1 MKNKLLQSHP
11 TTLFLLNALQK
22 QLGKVFKFF
31 VVALILQLVAGAA
44 IGQISI
50 TSGSAVTQNFDG
62 ISSSATATM
71 PTGFK
76 VGGSAATT
84 FSAAGTATTAAA
96 GTTGTGTLTGSSGGG
111 IYNFASGVTA
121 STTDRAVGWLNSGS
135 FASPGYLY
143 MWVQN
148 NTGSNI
154 TAFTVTFDYEKYRAG
169 TRAWTMTFDTGRNST
184 TFATL
189 SGGTQSYSADG
200 ANAVVNPSTSVS
212 KSVTITLASPL
223 PTGGNFYFRWTST
236 GTGGSTNGQGIGL
249 DNISVTPTVAGC
261 AAATP
266 TYTAS
271 AGSTTCLNTNVTYT
285 TQSGQTNY
293 SWNVPGTLGT
303 DWSLVS
309 GSTSNTSNSVTIK
322 WLTTGSKTVTV
333 NYCGGTA
340 AASNTTSVPGLTVTG
355 AYTVIA
361 GSTITLTASVAG
373 GTISGDSWTSSAS
386 TIASVDA
393 SGNVTGVSS
402 GNAIITYAGTIGSC
416 AIADTQLITVPAVTC
431 SGTPA
436 AGTAVAG
443 TTLFCASGSTSV
455 SFSGTTGAGI
465 GYQWESSADSSTWT
479 AVSGAT
485 NTTLATGTIT
495 ATKYYHCITTCSV
508 SGLSNT
514 STGARVTISPL
525 PTIAVT
531 PAGGS
536 VCSGGSG
543 LSMTA
548 SGASS
553 FTWSPATG
561 LSATATATTVATPT
575 TTITYTV
582 SGTSS
587 VGCIGTNTVTVTY
600 GLSPTAISVTPSP
613 ITMCP
618 GATPQR
624 IVVSGGSVGPTTA
637 SSGTISLAVNGG
649 ALATTTHSLT
659 VTGVPSGAAITGA
672 SVNLTASLPWQDDY
686 VVNLVSP
693 DGHVFNLINQKGI
706 HSVGGGSFS
715 NTTISSA
722 STNPFIGGGST
733 IPASTTFQADAVNTV
748 GGSPYVAN
756 VTTWGGLTGTAN
768 GNWTIVFYQSTT
780 FANPSGTLSNWSIT
794 LNYNYRAVTWSP
806 STRLFSDAAGT
817 TAYAGALAD
826 TVYAVAD
833 TGASTIVYTATA
845 TNGTCAVTANDTVT
859 VRPLPTISGTFAL
872 SPTTVCPGSSVGLTF
887 TGSTSGSGVGSFVS
901 YNWSGPGGYSSTSVA
916 ATTSFTPTTSAMS
929 GVYSVTATYA
939 YPGCTSAPVSS
950 SASLNVASPTAY
962 SVTGGFGCASSGVT
976 IGISSSDGSVMYQL
990 QRGGSSVGAAIL
1002 GTGGAFSFGTFTT
1015 PGVYTIYADN
1025 GSCAQYMNDS
1035 AVIYDTITS
1044 YNVTGGGVAGAAGCT
1059 TPGLIIGLSTSQASV
1074 SYQLYRGASA
1084 IGSPVAGTG
1093 AAITFNGGVAITT
1106 AGTYT
1111 VIATIGSC
1119 TRAMA
1124 GSSVI
1129 YNSLAAYTVTGG
1141 TGCTSPGL
1149 SIGVSASDAGASY
1162 QLYNYGVASGS
1173 PVTGSGAAVTFG
1185 TISTLGS
1192 YTVQA
1197 SVGGG
1202 CAINMSGSAIVY
1214 GSPSFTVTPATTA
1227 ICAAPGRALTVTPG
1241 AAPLTILNENFDGTI
1256 NNDGWSTDY
1265 TTVAWAQ
1272 TTGATYSWSSNSISS
1287 SGKFYILND
1296 GISANT
1302 SSHIVSPTFSLVGL
1316 ASASLTFNS
1325 FFDLGSSETA
1335 GVDISTNGGSTWT
1348 SVFNATNNWT
1358 SSGAYS
1364 MTAYTVSLNAYVGNS
1379 NMRMRFRYDK
1389 SSAGTSYLF
1398 AVDNAKVTGTPPT
1411 TAYSWSPA
1419 AGLSVATG
1427 LTATAI
1433 PTVSTIYTV
1442 SVLGCTAGTA
1452 NVTVDALP
1460 TAGTIGVS
1468 ATSICMGSGATLV
1481 LSETGTPTGPS
1492 GATFQSYSWSGPN
1505 TYLSTAAATSV
1516 GSRTIT
1522 PTTTAES
1529 GIYSL
1534 TVTYNEPG
1542 CTSAP
1547 VTSPS
1552 VTVDYQPSIVVGA
1565 NPSICLPATSVNISY
1580 TSPSGS
1586 PTTYGITWDSATV
1599 AAGFTSFSGATL
1611 SSLIS
1616 VSLPTGAT
1624 GTFRGALTVSN
1635 SNCTS
1640 NAYTITITVYPHPDA
1655 AITSAP
1661 GLCSGYATSITF
1673 TGTPGAIVAYS
1684 IDGGSTINSTL
1695 TGGTYTLGT
1704 GVITSSHTYR
1714 LIDAHNP
1721 VCATTIDTTIT
1732 INPTPMEWV
1741 GGTAG
1746 HETNWN
1752 TPANWACGFV
1762 PGAGDNTTIPAG
1774 TAYQPILAAA
1784 DSATVKNLIIATGA
1798 NAIINSNATLAVTGN
1813 LINNGRVSGSGTLSM
1828 VGTAAQYVQGIG
1840 TVNNFDLN
1848 NAAGATVDAAARMV
1862 IKSNLSVTTGTLNT
1876 GDSVVLN
1883 ADSAS
1888 VARIA
1893 PLPASGAVI
1902 SGNVKV
1908 LTYIEGGRRA
1918 YRFWSHPFSG
1928 NTGLTQ
1934 VLNYIDVSGAG
1945 GAANGFTY
1953 TASAAPSAFRYNTLM
1968 GNSSLTSDP
1977 GWKPFTSAYTT
1988 ADSNRIHPY
1997 QGIRLFFRGA
2007 KGEGLGYLPYVPSA
2021 VTIGQWG
2028 AVNQGTQ
2035 TVALSKGS
2043 ANPYQDYNMVGNPYA
2058 SPTDIGTVIYN
2069 GLVAGNV
2076 VGPAYFVWN
2085 PSLGTAGQFQA
2096 QFITTTTAV
2105 PYYLQACNAFQVR
2118 AAYNGSTLT
2127 FNENNKGTTPTS
2139 NLFKAQQEF
2148 VSLKIYDAGYHPYD
2162 MVYLQFNDAA
2172 TTGNDYGMD
2181 AVKPFGGAGLNFYS
2195 LSADEQKLI
2204 VDSRPY
2210 GKDQSVPLGISTT
2223 VAQDY
2228 VIKAESIALP
2238 NNGELY
2244 LHDKLLQQYLLLQAG
2259 TEYRFTVSDNAVTQG
2274 DNRFELVTKPAA
2286 TAKRGGLQVTI
2297 SPNPATEAV
2306 AISYS
2311 NADAAS
2317 VTVRIT
2323 DLAGVSIFNQDL
2335 GIHATGTAN
2344 ISLSAFTPGI
2354 YMVELTSGNEKV
2366 VQRLIKE

>member
-1 MKNKLLQSHP
+1 MKNKLFQSHP
-11 TTLFLLNALQK
+11 TTLFLLNVLQK
-22 QLGKVFKFF
+22 QLGKVFRLFLT
-31 VVALILQLVAGAA
+31 ALVLQLAA
-44 IGQISI
+44 ISAFGQISI
-50 TSGSAVTQNFDG
+50 TSGSAITQDFTSLG
-62 ISSSATATM
+62 ATAAATL

-76 VGGSAATT
+76 IGGSGATNYT
-84 FSAAGTATTAAA
+84 AAGTATTAAA
-96 GTTGTGTLTGSSGGG
+96 GTTGTGALTGSSGGAL
-111 IYNFASGVTA
+111 YNFANGVTA
-121 STTDRAVGWLNSGS
+121 SSSDRAVGWLNSGS

-148 NTGSNI
+148 NSGSNI
-154 TAFTVTFDYEKYRAG
+154 TAFTVAFDYEKYRAG
-169 TRAWTMTFDTGRNST
+169 TRAWTMTFDTGRNGT
-184 TFATL
+184 TFATM
-189 SGGTQSYSADG
+189 SGGTQSYGVDG
-200 ANAVVNPSTSVS
+200 ANAVVNPPTTTS

-223 PTGGNFYFRWTST
+223 PNGAGFYFRWTST

-249 DNISVTPTVAGC
+249 DNISVTPTIAGC

-266 TYTAS
+266 TFTAS

-293 SWNVPGTLGT
+293 SWSVPGTVGT
-303 DWSLVS
+303 DWTLVS
-309 GSTSNTSNSVTIK
+309 GSTSNTSNTVTIK

-340 AASNTTSVPGLTVTG
+340 AATNTTSVPGLTVTG

-361 GSTITLTASVAG
+361 GSTTTLTASVAG
-373 GTISGDSWTSSAS
+373 GTITGDSWTSSAS

-402 GNAIITYAGTIGSC
+402 GVAIITYAGTIGSC
-416 AIADTQLITVPAVTC
+416 SVSDTQRVTVPAVTC

-436 AGTAVAG
+436 AGTAIAG
-443 TTLFCASGSTSV
+443 TTLFCASGSTTIT
-455 SFSGTTGAGI
+455 FSGSTGAGI
-465 GYQWESSADSSTWT
+465 SYQWESSGDSSTWT

-485 NTTLATGTIT
+485 NATLATGTLT
-495 ATKYYHCITTCSV
+495 STRYYHVITTCSV

-531 PAGGS
+531 PAGGA
-536 VCSGGSG
+536 VCSGAGG

-553 FTWSPATG
+553 YTWSPATG

-600 GLSPTAISVTPSP
+600 NLSPSAISLSPSA

-637 SSGTISLAVNGG
+637 SSGTISLSVNGG
-649 ALATTTHSLT
+649 ALATTTHTLT
-659 VTGVPSGAAITGA
+659 VTGIPAGASITAA

-715 NTTISSA
+715 NTTISSN
-722 STNPFIGGGST
+722 STNPFVGGGST
-733 IPASTTFQADAVNTV
+733 IPASTTFQADAINTV
-748 GGSPYVAN
+748 GGSPYVSN
-756 VTTWGGLTGTAN
+756 VTAWSGLTGTPN
-768 GNWTIVFYQSTT
+768 GNWTIVFYQATT
-780 FANPSGTLSNWSIT
+780 FANPSGTLNNWSLT
-794 LNYNYRAVTWSP
+794 LNYNYRSVTWSP
-806 STRLFSDAAGT
+806 TTRLFNNAAGT
-817 TAYAGALAD
+817 VAYAGSIAD
-826 TVYAVAD
+826 TVYAGAD
-833 TGASTIVYTATA
+833 TAASTIVYTATA
-845 TNGTCAVTANDTVT
+845 TNGSCAVTASDTVT
-859 VRPLPTISGTFAL
+859 VNPKPTISGTFAL
-872 SPTTVCPGSSVGLTF
+872 SPTTVCPGSSVSLTF
-887 TGSTSGSGVGSFVS
+887 TGSTSGSGTGTFVA
-901 YNWSGPGGYSSTSVA
+901 YNWTGPGAYASSSVA

-929 GVYSVTATYA
+929 GVYSVSATYS
-939 YPGCTSAPVSS
+939 YPGCTSAPLASS
-950 SASLNVASPTAY
+950 VSLNVASPAAY
-962 SVTGGFGCASSGVT
+962 SVTGGFGCASSGIN
-976 IGISSSDGSVMYQL
+976 IGISNSDGSVMYQL

-1002 GTGGAFSFGTFTT
+1002 GTGSAFSFGTFTT
-1015 PGVYTIYADN
+1015 PGVYTVFADN
-1025 GSCAQYMNDS
+1025 GSCSQYMNDS
-1035 AVIYDTITS
+1035 AVIYDTIAT
-1044 YNVTGGGVAGAAGCT
+1044 YNVTGGGVASGAGCAS
-1059 TPGLIIGLSTSQASV
+1059 PGLIIGLSSSQPSV
-1074 SYQLYRGASA
+1074 SYQLYRGASPL
-1084 IGSPVAGTG
+1084 GSPVAGTG
-1093 AAITFNGGVAITT
+1093 AAITFNGGAAITT

-1111 VIATIGSC
+1111 VSATIGSC
-1119 TRAMA
+1119 TQTMT
-1124 GSSVI
+1124 GSSDI
-1129 YNSLAAYTVTGG
+1129 YSTLNSYSVTGG

-1149 SIGVSASDAGASY
+1149 AIGVSATDAGARY
-1162 QLYNYGVASGS
+1162 QLYNYGLATGS
-1173 PVTGSGAAVTFG
+1173 PVTGSGAAISFG

-1202 CAINMSGSAIVY
+1202 CALNMSGSAIVY
-1214 GSPSFTVTPATTA
+1214 GAPSFTVTPATTA
-1227 ICAAPGRALTVTPG
+1227 ICASPGRALTVTPG
-1241 AAPLTILNENFDGTI
+1241 TAPLTILNENFDGTI
-1256 NNDGWSTDY
+1256 SSDGWTTDY

-1272 TTGATYSWSSNSISS
+1272 TTGATYSWSSSSISS

-1302 SSHIVSPTFSLVGL
+1302 SSHIVSPSFSLVGL

-1335 GVDISTNGGSTWT
+1335 GVDISTNGGTTWT

-1364 MTAYTVSLNAYVGNS
+1364 LSAYTVSLNAYVGNS
-1379 NMRMRFRYDK
+1379 NVKMRFRYDK
-1389 SSAGTSYLF
+1389 ASAGTSYLF

-1411 TAYSWSPA
+1411 SAYSWSPA
-1419 AGLSVATG
+1419 AGLSIATG

-1452 NVTVDALP
+1452 SVTVDALP

-1468 ATSICMGSGATLV
+1468 ATNICLGSGATLI

-1492 GATFQSYSWSGPN
+1492 GATLQSYSWSGPN
-1505 TYLSTAAATSV
+1505 SYLSTGTATTV

-1542 CTSAP
+1542 CVSAP

-1552 VTVDYQPSIVVGA
+1552 VTVDYLPSIAVGA

-1580 TSPSGS
+1580 SSATGS
-1586 PTTYGITWDSATV
+1586 PTTYSITWDAATL
-1599 AAGFTSFSGATL
+1599 AAGFSNITGA
-1611 SSLIS
+1611 SLPSVIS

-1624 GTFRGALTVSN
+1624 GVFHGALTVAN
-1635 SNCTS
+1635 ANCTS
-1640 NAYTITITVYPHPDA
+1640 NTYNFTITVYAHPDA

-1661 GLCSGYATSITF
+1661 GLCSGYATNITF
-1673 TGTPGAIVAYS
+1673 TGTPGAIIAYS
-1684 IDGGSTINSTL
+1684 IDGASPFNATL
-1695 TGGTYTLGT
+1695 TGGTYTLST

-1746 HETNWN
+1746 NETNWN
-1752 TPANWACGFV
+1752 TAANWACGFV
-1762 PGAGDNTTIPAG
+1762 PGIGDNATIPAG
-1774 TAYQPILAAA
+1774 TTYQPTLATA
-1784 DSATVKNLIIATGA
+1784 DSATVKNLIIASGA
-1798 NAIINSNATLAVTGN
+1798 TVVVNSNATLAVKGN
-1813 LINNGRVSGSGTLSM
+1813 LINNGSVTGGGALSMSGSS
-1828 VGTAAQYVQGIG
+1828 AQHIQGIG
-1840 TVNNFDLN
+1840 SVNNFDLN
-1848 NAAGATVDAAARMV
+1848 NAAGSTVDAAARIL
-1862 IKSNLSVTTGTLNT
+1862 IKSTLSVTTGTLNT

-1883 ADSAS
+1883 SDSAS
-1888 VARIA
+1888 TARIA

-1945 GAANGFTY
+1945 GPSNGFTY
-1953 TASAAPSAFRYNTLM
+1953 TASASPSAFRYNPLV

-1997 QGIRLFFRGA
+1997 QGIRLFYRGA

-2035 TVALSKGS
+2035 TVTLSKGS
-2043 ANPYQDYNMVGNPYA
+2043 ASPYQDYNMVGNPYA
-2058 SPTDIGTVIYN
+2058 SPTDIGTVIHN
-2069 GLVAGNV
+2069 GLAAGNV
-2076 VGPAYFVWN
+2076 VGPAYFIWN

-2105 PYYLQACNAFQVR
+2105 PYYLQTCNAFQIR

-2127 FNENNKGTTPTS
+2127 FNENNKGVAATA
-2139 NLFKAQQEF
+2139 NLFKAQQDF
-2148 VSLKIYDAGYHPYD
+2148 ISLKIYDADYHPYD

-2172 TTGNDYGMD
+2172 TTANDYALD

-2195 LSADEQKLI
+2195 VSSDDQKLI
-2204 VDSRPY
+2204 IDSRPY
-2210 GKDQSVPLGISTT
+2210 DNEKTIALGVTT
-2223 VAQDY
+2223 NVAQDY
-2228 VIKAESIALP
+2228 IIKAEIIALP
-2238 NNGELY
+2238 TDAKLY
-2244 LHDKLLQQYLLLQAG
+2244 LHDKLLQQYVLLQAG
-2259 TEYRFTVSDNAVTQG
+2259 TEYRFTVSNNVATQG
-2274 DNRFELVTKPAA
+2274 DGRFELAAKPAN
-2286 TAKRGGLQVTI
+2286 TVSSEGLKVTL
-2297 SPNPATEAV
+2297 SPNPATDEV
-2306 AISYS
+2306 VINYTQT
-2311 NADAAS
+2311 NATG
-2317 VTVRIT
+2317 VTVSIT
-2323 DLAGVSIFNQDL
+2323 DIAGVSIFHQDM
-2335 GIHATGTAN
+2335 GMQVKGSAN
-2344 ISLSAFTPGI
+2344 VSLSTFAPGI
-2354 YMVELTSGNEKV
+2354 YVVELTSGKEKV
-2366 VQRLIKE
+2366 VQRLVKE